1 MEYLTE
7 ENIQEIYNTHILK
20 PETYFTKYSNLDDLG
35 ADIIKWEK
43 RDCPRIFAVLDFKEW
58 MYKYGLVSG
67 KKLFYTCND
76 DYELPYITYLD
87 KHYSNYVIDKKN
99 DLHILNADEVGN
111 DFDFVL
117 FNHTLE
123 HLYNPL
129 VCLKN
134 LYSILKPGGFLYT
147 AVPTLSIPHDT
158 PIHFYGFT
166 PMGLAVMCKLAGFE
180 IKEVGYWGNKR
191 YLELMYKNTY
201 WPDIFDVVQ
210 DGVIKNDPEAPV
222 QTWILVQKPR

>member
-7 ENIQEIYNTHILK
+7 EQIQEIYNTHILK
-20 PETYFTKYSNLDDLG
+20 PETYFTKYSNLGDLD
-35 ADIIKWEK
+35 ADIINWEK
-43 RDCPRIFAVLDFKEW
+43 RDCPRIFSVLDFKEW
-58 MYKYGLVSG
+58 TYKYGLVSG

-87 KHYSNYVIDKKN
+87 KHYSNYIEDKKN
-99 DLHILNADEVGN
+99 DLHILNSKKVGN

-166 PMGLAVMCKLAGFE
+166 PMGLAVMCKLAGFN

-201 WPDIFDVVQ
+201 WPDIFDVVE